1 MLRTIG
7 YGDKPEV
14 QMIVSSSQKE
24 CMVIQFLTDKKEE
37 THWLHKHTDDIYEG
51 LKVPLVI
58 ITEDEI

>member
-1 MLRTIG
+1 
-7 YGDKPEV
+7 
-14 QMIVSSSQKE
+14 MIVSSYQKE

-37 THWLHKHTDDIYEG
+37 IHWLHKHTDDIYEG